1 MNDVFA
7 PAQLGPI
14 TLRNRVIKAATFE
27 GRTPDALVTDDLIEF
42 HREVAAG
49 GVGMTTVA
57 YCAVAPGGRTD
68 RHQIWLRPEAVPG
81 LRRLTE
87 AVHGAGAAVSAQI
100 GHAGPVANAASNGV
114 PALAPSRMFSPLS
127 MRMMRSPDE
136 NRIRELVAAHA
147 GAAKLAEEAGFDAVE
162 IHFGHN
168 YLVSSF
174 LSPKLNRRADRYGGS
189 LANRARLAREI
200 AAAVREAVG
209 GRLAVTA
216 KLNMEDGVRGGLTVP
231 EAIQVAAWLEADGSL
246 DALELTAGSS
256 LLNPML
262 LFHGDAPRKSF
273 GDVLPVP
280 ARWGFRMVGKAF
292 LKEYPYREA
301 YLLERARHFRR
312 ELSMPLI
319 LLGGITNLDTMRLA
333 RAEGFEFVAMG
344 RALLREPNL
353 LRRIQSD
360 ASTRSACVHCNECMP
375 TIYTCTRCVFRPGQP
390 REPVELTLSGIGGV
404 DTRR

>member
-87 AVHGAGAAVSAQI
+87 AVHGEGAAVSAQI
-100 GHAGPVANAASNGV
+100 GHAGPVANAASNRV

-136 NRIRELVAAHA
+136 NGIRELVAAHA

-231 EAIQVAAWLEADGSL
+231 ESIQVAAWLEADGSL

-280 ARWGFRMVGKAF
+280 ARWGFRLVGKAF

-390 REPVELTLSGIGGV
+390 REPVELTLSGIGGAG
-404 DTRR
+404 TQQ

>member
-1 MNDVFA
+1 MNDVFT
-7 PAQLGPI
+7 PARLGPI

-81 LRRLTE
+81 LRKLTE
-87 AVHGAGAAVSAQI
+87 AVHGEGAAASAQI
-100 GHAGPVANAASNGV
+100 GHAGPVANAASNQA
-114 PALAPSRMFSPLS
+114 PALAPSRMLSPLS

-136 NRIRELVAAHA
+136 KGIRALVAAHA

-174 LSPKLNRRADRYGGS
+174 LSPKLNRRGDRYGGS

-231 EAIQVAAWLEADGSL
+231 ESLQVAAWLEADGTL

-262 LFHGDAPRKSF
+262 LFHGDAPRESF
-273 GDVLPVP
+273 ADVLPVP

-390 REPVELTLSGIGGV
+390 RDPIELTLSSIGGA
-404 DTRR
+404 DTQS